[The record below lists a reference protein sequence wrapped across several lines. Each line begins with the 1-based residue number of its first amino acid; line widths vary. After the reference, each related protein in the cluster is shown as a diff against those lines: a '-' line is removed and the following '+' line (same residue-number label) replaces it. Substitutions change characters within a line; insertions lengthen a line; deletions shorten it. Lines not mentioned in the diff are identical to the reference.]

1 MDKCLEAIRRGE
13 DVRAGLIELKL
24 RCKEDPKAAW
34 ALRAEDG
41 VPEIFEQLLM
51 HEDAKVRKNA
61 ALLLGELGL
70 DESAQALYHAYEA
83 EQTRFVKSAYL
94 QALKELDVTPYLDA
108 LRARYTELLAYE
120 PAAEEQKHVAQERS
134 LLQQL
139 LAENDVIE
147 KHIFSG
153 WRRTNDVIFTT
164 EYALREPLQKQLE
177 SRSREEVRTALHP
190 FGVRVRTTELS
201 QLCRLHTYRELLFTL
216 RVKGTIRG
224 TADELS
230 QALLDGGLVTLLEH
244 THTEDAPFY
253 FRIEVRGV
261 EDTVQKTA
269 LAKELAQALEQ
280 GSGGKLLNST
290 TDYEVEVRLTRTK
303 DGSFYPCLKLYT
315 IGDDRFAWRKQTIS
329 ASMHPSLAA
338 ALIELSRPYLSEQ
351 AVVLDALCGVGTFV
365 IERNLRMKA
374 YDNYAVDL
382 YGQAIAGA
390 KQNAA
395 AAGVTC
401 NFITKDFTQFTS
413 KHQMTEIFADM
424 PKRGKKMKEELDA
437 LYSGCFRRFSQ
448 LLAAH
453 GHLFLYAGEEG
464 FVKKNLRLNKELALI
479 HEMKIRPKED
489 GVFYIIEKRS

>member
-1 MDKCLEAIRRGE
+1 MDKCMEAIRRGE
-13 DVRAGLIELKL
+13 EVRANLIELKMH
-24 RCKEDPKAAW
+24 CKEDPKAAW

-41 VPEIFEQLLM
+41 VPEIFEQLLS

-70 DESAQALYHAYEA
+70 DESAQALYKAYEA

-94 QALKELDVTPYLDA
+94 QALKELDVEPYLDA
-108 LRARYTELLAYE
+108 LRERYQQLLAYE
-120 PAAEEQKHVAQERS
+120 PSEDEKKHVAQERS

-139 LAENDVIE
+139 LSENEVLK
-147 KHIFSG
+147 KHTFSG
-153 WRRTNDVIFTT
+153 WRRMNDVIFTT
-164 EYALREPLQKQLE
+164 EYSLREPLQKQIE
-177 SRSREEVRTALHP
+177 TRIREEVRTALHP

-201 QLCRLHTYRELLFTL
+201 QLSRMHTYRELLFTL
-216 RVKGTIRG
+216 KIRGTIRG

-230 QALLDGGLVTLLEH
+230 QALLGGGLIMLLEQL
-244 THTEDAPFY
+244 HTEDAPFY
-253 FRIEVRGV
+253 FRIEVRGM

-269 LAKELAQALEQ
+269 LAKELARALEQ
-280 GSGGKLLNST
+280 GSEGKLFNST
-290 TDYEVEVRLTRTK
+290 TDYEVELRLIRTK
-303 DGSFYPCLKLYT
+303 DGSYYPCLKLYT
-315 IGDDRFAWRKQTIS
+315 IADDRFAWRKQTIS

-338 ALIELSRPYLSEQ
+338 EMIELARPYLSDQ

-382 YGQAIAGA
+382 FGQAIAGA

-395 AAGVTC
+395 AAGVAC
-401 NFITKDFTQFTS
+401 NFITKDFTEFTS
-413 KHQMTEIFADM
+413 KHLMTEIFADM
-424 PKRGKKMKEELDA
+424 PKRGKKTKEELDA
-437 LYSGCFRRFSQ
+437 LYSGCFRQFAR
-448 LLAAH
+448 LLEEH

-464 FVKKNLRLNKELALI
+464 FVKKNLRLNKNLALI
-479 HEMKIRPKED
+479 HEIKIRPRED

>member
-108 LRARYTELLAYE
+108 LRERYAELLAYE

-139 LAENDVIE
+139 LVENDVIE
-147 KHIFSG
+147 KHTFSG

-269 LAKELAQALEQ
+269 LAKEMAQALEQ

-382 YGQAIAGA
+382 YGQAVAGA

-424 PKRGKKMKEELDA
+424 PKRGKKTKEELDA

-448 LLAAH
+448 LLTVH

-464 FVKKNLRLNKELALI
+464 FVKKNLRLNRELALI

>member
-1 MDKCLEAIRRGE
+1 MDKCMEAIRRGE
-13 DVRAGLIELKL
+13 EVRANLIELKMH
-24 RCKEDPKAAW
+24 CKEDPKAAW

-41 VPEIFEQLLM
+41 VPQIFEKLLS

-70 DESAQALYHAYEA
+70 DESAPALFEAYGA

-108 LRARYTELLAYE
+108 LRERYQQLLTYE
-120 PAAEEQKHVAQERS
+120 PSEDEKKHVAQERS

-139 LAENDVIE
+139 LAENDVLK
-147 KHIFSG
+147 KHTFSG

-164 EYALREPLQKQLE
+164 EYALREPLQKQIE
-177 SRSREEVRTALHP
+177 MRSREAVRTALHP

-201 QLCRLHTYRELLFTL
+201 QLSRMHAYRELLFTL
-216 RVKGTIRG
+216 RIRG
-224 TADELS
+224 TVRGNAAELS
-230 QALLDGGLVTLLEH
+230 RALLDGGLITLLEELH
-244 THTEDAPFY
+244 AETAPFY
-253 FRIEVRGV
+253 FRIEVRGM

-269 LAKELAQALEQ
+269 LAKELARELEQ
-280 GSGGKLLNST
+280 GSGGRLFNST
-290 TDYEVEVRLTRTK
+290 TDYEVELRLIRTK

-315 IGDDRFAWRKQTIS
+315 IADDRFAWRKQTIS

-338 ALIELSRPYLSEQ
+338 ALIELARPYLSEQ
-351 AVVLDALCGVGTFV
+351 SVVLDALCGVGTFV

-382 YGQAIAGA
+382 YGQAVAGA
-390 KQNAA
+390 RQNAA

-413 KHQMTEIFADM
+413 KHRMTEIFADM
-424 PKRGKKMKEELDA
+424 PKRGKKTKEELDT
-437 LYSGCFRRFSQ
+437 LYSGCFRQFSE
-448 LLAAH
+448 LLEPK

-464 FVKKNLRLNKELALI
+464 FVKKNLRLNKNLALI
-479 HEMKIRPKED
+479 HEIRIRPKED
-489 GVFYIIEKRS
+489 GVFYIIEKRG

>member
-1 MDKCLEAIRRGE
+1 M
-13 DVRAGLIELKL
+13 
-24 RCKEDPKAAW
+24 
-34 ALRAEDG
+34 
-41 VPEIFEQLLM
+41 
-51 HEDAKVRKNA
+51 
-61 ALLLGELGL
+61 
-70 DESAQALYHAYEA
+70 
-83 EQTRFVKSAYL
+83 
-94 QALKELDVTPYLDA
+94 
-108 LRARYTELLAYE
+108 
-120 PAAEEQKHVAQERS
+120 
-134 LLQQL
+134 
-139 LAENDVIE
+139 
-147 KHIFSG
+147 
-153 WRRTNDVIFTT
+153 
-164 EYALREPLQKQLE
+164 
-177 SRSREEVRTALHP
+177 RTALHP

-269 LAKELAQALEQ
+269 LAKEMAQALEQ

-365 IERNLRMKA
+365 IEGTFDRPFIVTNCDILIDA
-374 YDNYAVDL
+374 DYEDL
-382 YGQAIAGA
+382 YRYHVQSGNELTIVTALKNIVVPYGVIHSSENGA
-390 KQNAA
+390 VMSMEEKPRLSYFVNT
-395 AAGVTC
+395 GMYILNPKLLEEIPEGT
-401 NFITKDFTQFTS
+401 FF
-413 KHQMTEIFADM
+413 HMTD
-424 PKRGKKMKEELDA
+424 LSDA
-437 LYSGCFRRFSQ
+437 LLKQGRKVGMYPISEDS
-448 LLAAH
+448 
-453 GHLFLYAGEEG
+453 FLDMGEFEEMHRMEA
-464 FVKKNLRLNKELALI
+464 KLNQKAE
-479 HEMKIRPKED
+479 
-489 GVFYIIEKRS
+489 

>member
-108 LRARYTELLAYE
+108 LRERYAELLAYE
-120 PAAEEQKHVAQERS
+120 PTAEEQKHVAQERS

-147 KHIFSG
+147 KHTFSG

-216 RVKGTIRG
+216 RLKGTIRG

-253 FRIEVRGV
+253 FRIEVRGM
-261 EDTVQKTA
+261 EDTVQKAA
-269 LAKELAQALEQ
+269 LAKVLAQALEQ

-448 LLAAH
+448 LLATH

>member
-1 MDKCLEAIRRGE
+1 MDKCMEAIRRGE
-13 DVRAGLIELKL
+13 EVRANLIELKMH
-24 RCKEDPKAAW
+24 CKEDPKAAW

-41 VPEIFEQLLM
+41 VPQIFEKLLS

-70 DESAQALYHAYEA
+70 DESASALFEAYGA

-108 LRARYTELLAYE
+108 LRERYQQLLAYE
-120 PAAEEQKHVAQERS
+120 PSEDEKKHVAQERS

-139 LAENDVIE
+139 LSENDVLK
-147 KHIFSG
+147 KHTFSG

-164 EYALREPLQKQLE
+164 EYALREPLQKQIKM
-177 SRSREEVRTALHP
+177 RSREAVRTALHP

-201 QLCRLHTYRELLFTL
+201 QLSRMHTYRELLFTL
-216 RVKGTIRG
+216 RIRG
-224 TADELS
+224 TVRGNAAELS
-230 QALLDGGLVTLLEH
+230 RALLDGGLITLLEELH
-244 THTEDAPFY
+244 AETAPFY
-253 FRIEVRGV
+253 FRIEVRGM

-269 LAKELAQALEQ
+269 LAKELARELEQ
-280 GSGGKLLNST
+280 GSGGRLFNST
-290 TDYEVEVRLTRTK
+290 TDYEVELRLIRTK

-315 IGDDRFAWRKQTIS
+315 IADDRFAWRKQTIS

-338 ALIELSRPYLSEQ
+338 ALIELARPYLSEQ
-351 AVVLDALCGVGTFV
+351 SVVLDALCGVGTFV

-390 KQNAA
+390 RQNAA

-413 KHQMTEIFADM
+413 KHRMTEIFADM
-424 PKRGKKMKEELDA
+424 PKRGKKTKEELDA
-437 LYSGCFRRFSQ
+437 LYSGCFRQFSE
-448 LLAAH
+448 LLEPH

-464 FVKKNLRLNKELALI
+464 FVKKNLRLNKNLALI
-479 HEMKIRPKED
+479 HEIRIRPKED
-489 GVFYIIEKRS
+489 GVFYIIEKRG

>member
-1 MDKCLEAIRRGE
+1 MDKCIEAICRGE
-13 DVRAGLIELKL
+13 DVRANLIELKK
-24 RCKEDPKAAW
+24 RCKDDPKAAW

-41 VPEIFEQLLM
+41 IPENIEKLLS

-61 ALLLGELGL
+61 ALLLGELGM
-70 DESAQALYHAYEA
+70 DECVQALYKAYEA

-94 QALKELDVTPYLDA
+94 QALKELDVTPYLEP
-108 LRARYTELLAYE
+108 LRVRYEQLLTYE
-120 PAAEEQKHVAQERS
+120 PAEEERKHVAQERG

-139 LAENDVIE
+139 LSENDVIK
-147 KHIFSG
+147 KHTFSG
-153 WRRTNDVIFTT
+153 WRRTSDVIFTT
-164 EYALREPLQKQLE
+164 EYALREQLKKQIE
-177 SRSREEVRTALHP
+177 ARCREEVRTAVHP

-201 QLCRLHTYRELLFTL
+201 SLSRLHTFRELLFTL
-216 RVKGTIRG
+216 HVKGTIRG
-224 TADELS
+224 TAPELAK
-230 QALLDGGLVTLLEH
+230 ALMDADLLTILEQ
-244 THTEDAPFY
+244 THTQDAPFY
-253 FRIEVRGV
+253 FRIEVRGM

-269 LAKELAQALEQ
+269 LVKELARELE
-280 GSGGKLLNST
+280 SVSDGKLQNSA

-315 IGDDRFAWRKQTIS
+315 IPDDRFAWRKQTIS

-338 ALIELSRPYLSEQ
+338 ALIELVRPYLSEQ

-365 IERNLRMKA
+365 IERNLRMKT

-382 YGQAIAGA
+382 FGQAIAGA

-413 KHQMTEIFADM
+413 KHQMTEIYADM
-424 PKRGKKMKEELDA
+424 PKRGKKTKEELDE
-437 LYSGCFRRFSQ
+437 LYSGCFRRFAE
-448 LLAAH
+448 LLSEH

-464 FVKKNLRLNKELALI
+464 FVKKNLRLNKNLALI
-479 HEMKIRPKED
+479 HEIRIRPRED
-489 GVFYIIEKRS
+489 GVFYIIEKR

>member
-41 VPEIFEQLLM
+41 VPELFEGLLS

-70 DESAQALYHAYEA
+70 DESAQALYDAYEA

-108 LRARYTELLAYE
+108 LRARYAELLVYE
-120 PAAEEQKHVAQERS
+120 PVAEEQKHVAQERS

-139 LAENDVIE
+139 LSENDVIE
-147 KHIFSG
+147 KHTFSG

-190 FGVRVRTTELS
+190 FGVRVRTNELS

-216 RVKGTIRG
+216 RVKGTILG

-253 FRIEVRGV
+253 FRIEVRGM

-382 YGQAIAGA
+382 YGQAVAGA

-424 PKRGKKMKEELDA
+424 PKRGKKTKEELDA

-448 LLAAH
+448 LLAVH

-464 FVKKNLRLNKELALI
+464 FVKKNLRLNRELALI
-479 HEMKIRPKED
+479 HEIKVRPKED

>member
-108 LRARYTELLAYE
+108 LRERYAELLAYE

-315 IGDDRFAWRKQTIS
+315 IGDDRFAWRKQAVS

-382 YGQAIAGA
+382 YGQAIVGA

-424 PKRGKKMKEELDA
+424 PKRGKKTK
-437 LYSGCFRRFSQ
+437 
-448 LLAAH
+448 
-453 GHLFLYAGEEG
+453 
-464 FVKKNLRLNKELALI
+464 
-479 HEMKIRPKED
+479 
-489 GVFYIIEKRS
+489 

>member
-1 MDKCLEAIRRGE
+1 MEAIRRGE
-13 DVRAGLIELKL
+13 EVRANLIELKMH
-24 RCKEDPKAAW
+24 CKEDPKAAW
-34 ALRAEDG
+34 ALRAEDR
-41 VPEIFEQLLM
+41 VPQIFEKLLS

-70 DESAQALYHAYEA
+70 DESAPALFEAYGA

-108 LRARYTELLAYE
+108 LRERYQQLLAYE
-120 PAAEEQKHVAQERS
+120 PSEDEKKHVAQERS

-139 LAENDVIE
+139 LSENDVLK
-147 KHIFSG
+147 KHTFSG

-164 EYALREPLQKQLE
+164 EYALREPLQKQIE
-177 SRSREEVRTALHP
+177 MRSREAVRTALHP

-201 QLCRLHTYRELLFTL
+201 QLSRMHTYRELLFTL
-216 RVKGTIRG
+216 RIRG
-224 TADELS
+224 TVRGNAAELS
-230 QALLDGGLVTLLEH
+230 RALLDGGLITLLEELH
-244 THTEDAPFY
+244 AETTPFY
-253 FRIEVRGV
+253 FRIEVRGM

-269 LAKELAQALEQ
+269 LAKELALELEQ
-280 GSGGKLLNST
+280 GSGGRLFNST
-290 TDYEVEVRLTRTK
+290 TDYEVELRLMRTK

-315 IGDDRFAWRKQTIS
+315 IADDRFAWRKQTIS

-338 ALIELSRPYLSEQ
+338 ALIELARPYLSEQ

-382 YGQAIAGA
+382 YGQAVAGA
-390 KQNAA
+390 RQNAA

-413 KHQMTEIFADM
+413 KHRMTEIFADM
-424 PKRGKKMKEELDA
+424 PKRGKKTKEELDA
-437 LYSGCFRRFSQ
+437 LYSGCFRQFSE
-448 LLAAH
+448 LLEPH

-464 FVKKNLRLNKELALI
+464 FVKKNLRLNKNLALI
-479 HEMKIRPKED
+479 HEIRIRPKED
-489 GVFYIIEKRS
+489 GVFYIIEKRG